1 MPEWDQ
7 SKCIELRKLNV
18 EIETLKQTQDFM
30 KTGKRASNC
39 KAPLPVKSIRN
50 KSLNINKDKA
60 VKHEPERR
68 QQEFKFS
75 SEQKLQE
82 VT

>member
-1 MPEWDQ
+1 
-7 SKCIELRKLNV
+7 
-18 EIETLKQTQDFM
+18 M

-60 VKHEPERR
+60 VKHEPETR